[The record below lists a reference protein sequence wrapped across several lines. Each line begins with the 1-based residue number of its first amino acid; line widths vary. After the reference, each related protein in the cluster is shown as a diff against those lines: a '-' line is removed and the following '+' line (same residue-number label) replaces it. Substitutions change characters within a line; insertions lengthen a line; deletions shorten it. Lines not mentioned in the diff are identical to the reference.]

1 MLAAYYTRIGPANE
15 VLQLGEM
22 PTPHP
27 AAGEVRVKV
36 RWSGVNPSDV
46 KMRLGSRGP
55 VPSQTSI
62 IPHSDGMGEIDAVGA
77 GVDPSRRG
85 ERVWIW
91 NAAWGRPHGTAAQ
104 YVVLPQ
110 AQAVKMPDSVPDEA
124 GACFGIPALT
134 ALHAVLTDGAIAGQR
149 VLVAGGAGAVGHY
162 AIQFARLLGAR
173 QVITT
178 VSSDAKAQVA
188 RAAGASDVV
197 NYKTDHA
204 AQEIRDL
211 TQGEGVDRIIE
222 VNIAA
227 NAHLNLEVMRPG
239 GLWVVYGS
247 GTPEFSLPFTKMISR
262 DVLARFFIVYSLFE
276 NERATAHRLL
286 EASLAKGELIHQI
299 GARMPLAQI
308 ADAHRAVETGA
319 VIGNVVLQI

>member
-85 ERVWIW
+85 ERVWMW

-162 AIQFARLLGAR
+162 ASQFARLLGAMHEHGEAAVRASIASAMSHNRMELLLLLPRRGDERPPPAAIPEALAHYHVEPR
-173 QVITT
+173 Q
-178 VSSDAKAQVA
+178 
-188 RAAGASDVV
+188 ASQYDV
-197 NYKTDHA
+197 
-204 AQEIRDL
+204 
-211 TQGEGVDRIIE
+211 
-222 VNIAA
+222 
-227 NAHLNLEVMRPG
+227 
-239 GLWVVYGS
+239 
-247 GTPEFSLPFTKMISR
+247 
-262 DVLARFFIVYSLFE
+262 FIKRKV
-276 NERATAHRLL
+276 
-286 EASLAKGELIHQI
+286 Q
-299 GARMPLAQI
+299 
-308 ADAHRAVETGA
+308 
-319 VIGNVVLQI
+319 